1 MHKTWIV
8 IAAAVTM
15 SGAAMAADQPDASH
29 PGWNRA
35 AMQEMRAKREA
46 RRADDVALL
55 LGLRPDQRPA
65 FDQFLQSMKPPHGGP
80 GDERGPGRP
89 KPSSEDMTTATRL
102 DSMDASADRR
112 NTMSKQKIAATRA
125 FYTSLTPEQQRR
137 FDALDRLRRDH
148 RHGHRGGMR
157 GFRRG

>member
-1 MHKTWIV
+1 MHKTWIA

-15 SGAAMAADQPDASH
+15 SGAAVAADQPDASH

-35 AMQEMRAKREA
+35 AMQEMHAKRA
-46 RRADDVALL
+46 RRADDIALL

-65 FDQFLQSMKPPHGGP
+65 FDRFLQSMAPPHGGP
-80 GDERGPGRP
+80 GDEQGPDRP
-89 KPSSEDMTTATRL
+89 KPSSEDMTTSARL
-102 DSMDASADRR
+102 DSMEAATDRR
-112 NTMSKQKIAATRA
+112 ATMAKQKIAATRA

-137 FDALDRLRRDH
+137 FDALDRLRHDH
-148 RHGHRGGMR
+148 MHGRHGGMH